1 MAEVDYVI
9 NIGADIFPV
18 EVKSGKE
25 GRLKSLR
32 IFIEDKRAKLGIR
45 FSQDKLSYCDK
56 ILSIPLYMVEQ
67 LPRLVESLQI

>member
-25 GRLKSLR
+25 GRLKSLK
-32 IFIEDKRAKLGIR
+32 IFIEEKKSRLGIR
-45 FSQDKLSYCDK
+45 F
-56 ILSIPLYMVEQ
+56 
-67 LPRLVESLQI
+67 